1 MAKRLK
7 PEDEAAVNLL
17 QQRLV
22 LTIQYIEDVQ
32 DFPSGKDM
40 QDLVVSA
47 AARGDLRTLRLVAKE
62 VDAMTVALAPHE
74 REELEALLLSRLGV
88 DKHLER
94 AEMRRKIAEVLQRG
108 TIASEKE
115 RRRLEDY
122 VEMLEATRGDPT
134 EIEAVQQLLRS
145 S

>member
-1 MAKRLK
+1 MAKKLK

-17 QQRLV
+17 RQRLV

-40 QDLVVSA
+40 QGLVVSA
-47 AARGDLRTLRLVAKE
+47 AGRGDLRTLRLVAKE
-62 VDAMTVALAPHE
+62 IDAMTVTLAPHE
-74 REELEALLLSRLGV
+74 REELEELLLSRLGV

-94 AEMRRKIAEVLQRG
+94 AEMRRKVAEVLQRG
-108 TIASEKE
+108 TIATEKE